1 MHVGKIAVKV
11 DLFLPIGRVAA
22 HRVVRVVV
30 FREVRVVPVD
40 QGIIQAHAQPLGAHR
55 VHKLPHEIAAAG
67 RVRAL
72 VVCQLGIEQAEAVV
86 MLRRQHDILHP
97 GAFSPPRP
105 VSGVISLRGKFLHVT
120 LVFLRR
126 HPRAAHVPFAAP
138 GDRVEPPVQEHP
150 EPRLLKPLYP
160 LFSFRHRTSLSRP
173 LRRVPFLLSYQQHC
187 IKSKWGGGLD
197 QNQGAP
203 CFQGAP
209 LGIISRYFLR
219 TGGGSQRPVHG
230 WHCPWAGAGRPCP

>member
-1 MHVGKIAVKV
+1 MHVREIAVKLNLLV
-11 DLFLPIGRVAA
+11 LIGGVAA
-22 HRVVRVVV
+22 HRMVWIVI
-30 FREVRVVPVD
+30 FREIRVVPVD

-187 IKSKWGGGLD
+187 IKSKWRHGSFRFPSAGGAVRVC
-197 QNQGAP
+197 GAA
-203 CFQGAP
+203 C
-209 LGIISRYFLR
+209 
-219 TGGGSQRPVHG
+219 
-230 WHCPWAGAGRPCP
+230 